1 MLQSLIPFPVPAPNG
16 RAGKKFS
23 SYIRA
28 QLFHSDGD
36 VNWRSKTIETEHSLE
51 TGADI
56 FWQERF
62 EWEYEPDELAFLRH
76 VSSIFAFEFYLTVL
90 GVRLVI
96 FENEL
101 GIDDQIVFFCARL
114 ETLLQ
119 GQWALVRML
128 DMKGKNSG
136 ASVLVRFTTSRNL

>member
-1 MLQSLIPFPVPAPNG
+1 M
-16 RAGKKFS
+16 GKKFS

-36 VNWRSKTIETEHSLE
+36 VNWRSKTVETKHSIE

-62 EWEYEPDELAFLRH
+62 EWEYEPDELAFLRR
-76 VSSIFAFEFYLTVL
+76 VDFAITFSYQHANLNISGL
-90 GVRLVI
+90 RLVI
-96 FENEL
+96 FENEF
-101 GIDDQIVFFCARL
+101 GVDDQIVFFCARL
-114 ETLLQ
+114 ETLMQ

-136 ASVLVRFTTSRNL
+136 ATVLVRFTTSRNV